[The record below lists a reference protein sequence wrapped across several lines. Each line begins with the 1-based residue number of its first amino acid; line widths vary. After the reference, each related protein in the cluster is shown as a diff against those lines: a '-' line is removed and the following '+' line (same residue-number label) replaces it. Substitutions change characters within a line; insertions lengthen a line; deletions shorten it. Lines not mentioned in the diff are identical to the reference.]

1 MPRDS
6 GKLAHAIEMAAST
19 VDPDATA
26 LLHAW
31 ANGDLTARDRLMP
44 LVYEE
49 LRRRA
54 RAYVR
59 RERQHHALQATALV
73 HEAYELLVDTPHVR
87 WQDRTHFYAVCAQLM
102 RRILVDYAR
111 AQQYQKRGAG
121 APLISLDPAR
131 VRWERSRDLVA
142 LDEALGALAAIDPR
156 KAQVVELRFF
166 GGLTA
171 EETAHVLKVSPDTVL
186 RDWRVAKVWL
196 LRELGGGTG
205 DG

>member
-1 MPRDS
+1 MASPVPMDVTQLLVAWS
-6 GKLAHAIEMAAST
+6 QGDEGALGKL
-19 VDPDATA
+19 V
-26 LLHAW
+26 
-31 ANGDLTARDRLMP
+31 P
-44 LVYEE
+44 LVYRE
-49 LRRRA
+49 LRRLAHRYMRKERA
-54 RAYVR
+54 G
-59 RERQHHALQATALV
+59 HALQTTALV
-73 HEAYELLVDTPHVR
+73 HEAYERLVDTPHVR
-87 WQDRTHFYAVCAQLM
+87 WQDRSHFFAVCAQLM

-121 APLISLDPAR
+121 APLTSLDPAR

-171 EETAHVLKVSPDTVL
+171 DETAHVLKVSPDTVL
-186 RDWRVAKVWL
+186 RDWKVAKVWL
-196 LRELGGGTG
+196 LRELGGGNR